1 MSDWLA
7 QNGEAVTNASK
18 ASMQTYLEQ
27 NLRPLQDG
35 VYIGKMQNDGW
46 GSQTGDEN
54 AVIGSYKRIEPW
66 QTTGIGISS
75 GDADAI
81 VIQHGGYRLGIALT
95 EPSDAMKWGSV
106 QNNSS
111 VGYQTSGDLNTF
123 DGSTR
128 TAGIMASSYYKNDDP
143 ATYGVAYCWNY
154 MTKRTEGSKICQIG
168 KHNWWLPT
176 MGDLALIHQHFET
189 INLALQRIKDAGKQS
204 VSLLQRTH
212 YWSCVEYSGGN
223 AWRLYFSNGLRNAN
237 GKVDGSFRVRPVTA
251 LISRIRETIVMVKAE
266 DMMAA
271 YFDCHSIKHHRL
283 MR

>member
-1 MSDWLA
+1 MAIQTKKMSEWLS

-18 ASMQTYLEQ
+18 ASMKAYLER

-35 VYIGKMQNDGW
+35 VYIAKMQNDGW
-46 GSQTGDEN
+46 GTQTGDDN

-95 EPSDAMKWGSV
+95 EPSNAMKWGSV
-106 QNNSS
+106 QNDNS

-189 INLALQRIKDAGKQS
+189 INLALQRIKDAGKQP
-204 VSLLQRTH
+204 VSLLQRTY
-212 YWSCVEYSGGN
+212 YWSCVEYSGDY
-223 AWRLYFSNGLRNAN
+223 AWFLDFDNGLRSGN
-237 GKVDGSFRVRPVTA
+237 GKVDNSLRVRPVTA
-251 LISRIRETIVMVKAE
+251 
-266 DMMAA
+266 
-271 YFDCHSIKHHRL
+271 F
-283 MR
+283 

>member
-1 MSDWLA
+1 MAIQTKKMSEWLS

-18 ASMQTYLEQ
+18 ASMQAYLER
-27 NLRPLQDG
+27 NMRPLQDG
-35 VYIGKMQNDGW
+35 VYIAKMQNDGW
-46 GSQTGDEN
+46 GTQTGDDN

-95 EPSDAMKWGSV
+95 EPSNAMKWGSV
-106 QNNSS
+106 QNDNS

-189 INLALQRIKDAGKQS
+189 INLALQRIKDAGKQH
-204 VSLLQRTH
+204 VSLLQRTN
-212 YWSCVEYSGGN
+212 YWSCVEVSGNGAWYLGFGN
-223 AWRLYFSNGLRNAN
+223 GHRGGD
-237 GKVDGSFRVRPVTA
+237 GKVDRSYRVRPVTA
-251 LISRIRETIVMVKAE
+251 
-266 DMMAA
+266 
-271 YFDCHSIKHHRL
+271 F
-283 MR
+283 

>member
-1 MSDWLA
+1 MAIQTKKMSEWLS

-18 ASMQTYLEQ
+18 ASMQAYLER

-35 VYIGKMQNDGW
+35 VYIAKMQNDGW
-46 GSQTGDEN
+46 GTQTGDDN
-54 AVIGSYKRIEPW
+54 AVIGSYRRIEPW

-95 EPSDAMKWGSV
+95 EPSNAMKWGSV
-106 QNNSS
+106 QNDNS

-189 INLALQRIKDAGKQS
+189 INLALQRIKDAGKQH
-204 VSLLQRTH
+204 VSLLQREG
-212 YWSCVEYSGGN
+212 YWSCVEASGYY
-223 AWRLYFSNGLRNAN
+223 AWNLYFDLGARSSN
-237 GKVDGSFRVRPVTA
+237 GKVGYSTRVRPVTA
-251 LISRIRETIVMVKAE
+251 
-266 DMMAA
+266 
-271 YFDCHSIKHHRL
+271 F
-283 MR
+283 

>member
-1 MSDWLA
+1 MAIQTKKMSDWLS

-18 ASMQTYLEQ
+18 ASMKAYLEQ
-27 NLRPLQDG
+27 NLRSLQDG
-35 VYIGKMQNDGW
+35 VYIAKMQNDGW
-46 GSQTGDEN
+46 GTQTGDDN

-95 EPSDAMKWGSV
+95 EPSNAMKWGSV
-106 QNNSS
+106 QNDNS

-189 INLALQRIKDAGKQS
+189 INLALQRIKDAGKQP
-204 VSLLQRTH
+204 VSLLQRPG
-212 YWSCVEYSGGN
+212 YWSCVEASGN
-223 AWRLYFSNGLRNAN
+223 LAWDLYFGYGFRDYN
-237 GKVDGSFRVRPVTA
+237 GKVASSFRVRPVTA
-251 LISRIRETIVMVKAE
+251 
-266 DMMAA
+266 
-271 YFDCHSIKHHRL
+271 F
-283 MR
+283 

>member
-1 MSDWLA
+1 MAIQTKKMSDWLS

-18 ASMQTYLEQ
+18 ASMQAYLER

-35 VYIGKMQNDGW
+35 VYIAKMQNDGW
-46 GSQTGDEN
+46 GNQTGDETAN
-54 AVIGSYKRIEPW
+54 IGSYMRIEPW

-95 EPSDAMKWGSV
+95 EPSNAMKWGSV
-106 QNNSS
+106 QNGNS

-143 ATYGVAYCWNY
+143 STYGVAYCWNY

-189 INLALQRIKDAGKQS
+189 INLALQRIKDSGKQP
-204 VSLLQRTH
+204 VSLLQRTN
-212 YWSCVEYSGGN
+212 YWSCVEASGFG
-223 AWRLYFSNGLRNAN
+223 AWNLGFDLGGRGSN
-237 GKVDGSFRVRPVTA
+237 GKVDGSNRVRPVTA
-251 LISRIRETIVMVKAE
+251 
-266 DMMAA
+266 
-271 YFDCHSIKHHRL
+271 F
-283 MR
+283 

>member
-1 MSDWLA
+1 MAIKTRKISDWLSV
-7 QNGEAVTNASK
+7 NGQAITNASADSMK
-18 ASMQTYLEQ
+18 AYLEQ
-27 NLRPLQDG
+27 NLRSLQDG
-35 VYIGKMQNDGW
+35 VYIAKIQNDGW
-46 GSQTGDEN
+46 GTQTGDNN

-95 EPSDAMKWGSV
+95 EPSNAMKWGSV

-154 MTKRTEGSKICQIG
+154 MTKRTEGSKVCQIG

-204 VSLLQRTH
+204 VSLLQRTY
-212 YWSCVEYSGGN
+212 YWSCVERSGAG
-223 AWRLYFSNGLRNAN
+223 AWTLGFDNGYRNGY
-237 GKVDGSFRVRPVTA
+237 GKVDTSLRVRPVTA
-251 LISRIRETIVMVKAE
+251 
-266 DMMAA
+266 
-271 YFDCHSIKHHRL
+271 F
-283 MR
+283 

>member
-1 MSDWLA
+1 MAIQTKRMSDWLA

-18 ASMQTYLEQ
+18 ASMQAYLEQ

-35 VYIGKMQNDGW
+35 VYIGKIQNDGW
-46 GSQTGDEN
+46 GTQNGDETAN
-54 AVIGSYKRIEPW
+54 IGSYMRIEPW

-95 EPSDAMKWGSV
+95 EPSGGMKWGSV
-106 QNNSS
+106 QNDSS

-189 INLALQRIKDAGKQS
+189 INLALQRIKDAGKQP
-204 VSLLQRTH
+204 VSLLQRAN
-212 YWSCVEYSGGN
+212 YWSCVESSGNDARNLG
-223 AWRLYFSNGLRNAN
+223 FSDGSRNGN
-237 GKVDGSFRVRPVTA
+237 GKVDFSFRVRPVTA
-251 LISRIRETIVMVKAE
+251 
-266 DMMAA
+266 
-271 YFDCHSIKHHRL
+271 F
-283 MR
+283 

>member
-18 ASMQTYLEQ
+18 ASMQAYLEQ

-35 VYIGKMQNDGW
+35 VYIGKIQNDGW
-46 GSQTGDEN
+46 GTQTGDEYAN
-54 AVIGSYKRIEPW
+54 IGSYMRIEPW

-95 EPSDAMKWGSV
+95 EPSNAMKWGSV
-106 QNNSS
+106 QNSSS
-111 VGYQTSGDLNTF
+111 VGYQTSYDLNTF

-189 INLALQRIKDAGKQS
+189 INLALQRIKDAGKQPA
-204 VSLLQRTH
+204 SLLQRTN
-212 YWSCVEYSGGN
+212 YWSCVEASGSY
-223 AWRLYFSNGLRNAN
+223 AWLLLFDGGYRGYN
-237 GKVDGSFRVRPVTA
+237 GKVDNSLRVRPVT
-251 LISRIRETIVMVKAE
+251 V
-266 DMMAA
+266 
-271 YFDCHSIKHHRL
+271 F
-283 MR
+283 

>member
-1 MSDWLA
+1 MAIKTRKISDWLSA
-7 QNGEAVTNASK
+7 NGQAITNASA
-18 ASMQTYLEQ
+18 ASMKAYLEQ
-27 NLRPLQDG
+27 NLRSLQDG
-35 VYIGKMQNDGW
+35 VYIGKIQNDGW
-46 GSQTGDEN
+46 GSLTGDEN

-66 QTTGIGISS
+66 QTTDIGISS

-81 VIQHGGYRLGIALT
+81 VIQHGGYILGIALT
-95 EPSDAMKWGSV
+95 EPSNAMKWGSV
-106 QNNSS
+106 QNVSS

-212 YWSCVEYSGGN
+212 YWSCVEFSGN
-223 AWRLYFSNGLRNAN
+223 YAWHLYFSTGSRRYG
-237 GKVDGSFRVRPVTA
+237 GKVDGSYRVRPVTA
-251 LISRIRETIVMVKAE
+251 
-266 DMMAA
+266 
-271 YFDCHSIKHHRL
+271 F
-283 MR
+283 

>member
-1 MSDWLA
+1 MAIQTKRMSDWLS

-18 ASMQTYLEQ
+18 ASMQAYLNQ

-66 QTTGIGISS
+66 QTTDIGISS

-95 EPSDAMKWGSV
+95 EPSNAMKWGSV
-106 QNNSS
+106 QNGSS

-204 VSLLQRTH
+204 VSLLQRTY
-212 YWSCVEYSGGN
+212 YWSCVESSGYY
-223 AWRLYFSNGLRNAN
+223 AWHLYFSNGARGNN
-237 GKVDGSFRVRPVTA
+237 GKVDYSVRVRPV
-251 LISRIRETIVMVKAE
+251 
-266 DMMAA
+266 AA
-271 YFDCHSIKHHRL
+271 F
-283 MR
+283 

>member
-1 MSDWLA
+1 MAIQTKKMSEWLS

-18 ASMQTYLEQ
+18 ASMQAYLER

-35 VYIGKMQNDGW
+35 VYIAKMQNDGW
-46 GSQTGDEN
+46 GTQTGDDN

-95 EPSDAMKWGSV
+95 EPSNAMKWGSV
-106 QNNSS
+106 QNDNS

-189 INLALQRIKDAGKQS
+189 INLALQRIKDAGKQP
-204 VSLLQRTH
+204 VSLLQRTL
-212 YWSCVEYSGGN
+212 YWSCVEGSGLG
-223 AWRLYFSNGLRNAN
+223 AWDLAFDSGLRNYS
-237 GKVDGSFRVRPVTA
+237 GKVDGSLRVRPVTA
-251 LISRIRETIVMVKAE
+251 
-266 DMMAA
+266 
-271 YFDCHSIKHHRL
+271 F
-283 MR
+283 

>member
-1 MSDWLA
+1 MAIQTKKMSDWLA

-18 ASMQTYLEQ
+18 ASMQAYLEQ

-35 VYIGKMQNDGW
+35 VYIGKIQNDGW
-46 GSQTGDEN
+46 GTQTGDEYAN
-54 AVIGSYKRIEPW
+54 IGSYMRIEPW

-95 EPSDAMKWGSV
+95 EPSNAMKWGSV
-106 QNNSS
+106 QNSSS
-111 VGYQTSGDLNTF
+111 VGYQTSYDLNTF

-204 VSLLQRTH
+204 VSLLQRTY
-212 YWSCVEYSGGN
+212 YWSCVEGSGN
-223 AWRLYFSNGLRNAN
+223 YAWYLNFDYGYRDYG
-237 GKVDGSFRVRPVTA
+237 GKVDYSGRVRPVTA
-251 LISRIRETIVMVKAE
+251 
-266 DMMAA
+266 
-271 YFDCHSIKHHRL
+271 F
-283 MR
+283 

>member
-1 MSDWLA
+1 MAIQTKKMSDWLA

-18 ASMQTYLEQ
+18 ASMQAYLEQ

-35 VYIGKMQNDGW
+35 VYIGKIQNDGW
-46 GSQTGDEN
+46 GTQTGDEYAN
-54 AVIGSYKRIEPW
+54 IGSYMRIEPW

-95 EPSDAMKWGSV
+95 EPSNAMKWGSV
-106 QNNSS
+106 QNSSS
-111 VGYQTSGDLNTF
+111 VGYQTSYDLNTF

-189 INLALQRIKDAGKQS
+189 INLALQRIKDAGKQPA
-204 VSLLQRTH
+204 SLLQRAY
-212 YWSCVEYSGGN
+212 YWSCVEASGYS
-223 AWRLYFSNGLRNAN
+223 AWYLYFGLGNRNGG
-237 GKVDGSFRVRPVTA
+237 GKVVNSNRVRPVT
-251 LISRIRETIVMVKAE
+251 V
-266 DMMAA
+266 
-271 YFDCHSIKHHRL
+271 F
-283 MR
+283 

>member
-1 MSDWLA
+1 MAIKTRKIIDWLSA
-7 QNGEAVTNASK
+7 NGQAVTNASADSMK
-18 ASMQTYLEQ
+18 AYLEQ
-27 NLRPLQDG
+27 NLRTLQDG
-35 VYIGKMQNDGW
+35 VYIAKMQNDGW
-46 GSQTGDEN
+46 GTQTGDEN

-66 QTTGIGISS
+66 QTTSIGISS

-95 EPSDAMKWGSV
+95 EPSNAMKWGSV
-106 QNNSS
+106 QNSSS

-176 MGDLALIHQHFET
+176 MGDLSLIHQHFET
-189 INLALQRIKDAGKQS
+189 INLALQRIKNAGKQNAD
-204 VSLLQRTH
+204 LLQRAH
-212 YWSCVEYSGGN
+212 YWSCVENSGYY
-223 AWRLYFSNGLRNAN
+223 AWYLNFGNGLRNDY
-237 GKVDGSFRVRPVTA
+237 GKVDDSFRFRPVTA
-251 LISRIRETIVMVKAE
+251 
-266 DMMAA
+266 
-271 YFDCHSIKHHRL
+271 F
-283 MR
+283 

>member
-1 MSDWLA
+1 MAIKTRKISDWLSV
-7 QNGEAVTNASK
+7 NGQAITNASA
-18 ASMQTYLEQ
+18 ASMQAYLNQ

-35 VYIGKMQNDGW
+35 VYIGKIQNDGW
-46 GSQTGDEN
+46 GSQAGDEN

-106 QNNSS
+106 QNSSS
-111 VGYQTSGDLNTF
+111 VGYQTSRDLNTF

-204 VSLLQRTH
+204 VSLLHRTG
-212 YWSCVEYSGGN
+212 YWSGVENSGTN
-223 AWRLYFSNGLRNAN
+223 AWVLNFGNGNRGSD
-237 GKVDGSFRVRPVTA
+237 GKVDGSLRVRPVTA
-251 LISRIRETIVMVKAE
+251 
-266 DMMAA
+266 
-271 YFDCHSIKHHRL
+271 F
-283 MR
+283 

>member
-1 MSDWLA
+1 MAIQTKKMSDWLA

-18 ASMQTYLEQ
+18 ASMQAYLEQ

-35 VYIGKMQNDGW
+35 VYIGKIQNDGW
-46 GSQTGDEN
+46 GTQTGDEYAN
-54 AVIGSYKRIEPW
+54 IGSYMRIEPW

-95 EPSDAMKWGSV
+95 EPSNAMKWGSV
-106 QNNSS
+106 QNSSS
-111 VGYQTSGDLNTF
+111 VGYQTSYDLNTF

-204 VSLLQRTH
+204 VSLLQRTA
-212 YWSCVEYSGGN
+212 YWSCVEVSGYG
-223 AWRLYFSNGLRNAN
+223 AWILYFDGGLRGYN
-237 GKVDGSFRVRPVTA
+237 GKVDYSNRVRPVTA
-251 LISRIRETIVMVKAE
+251 
-266 DMMAA
+266 
-271 YFDCHSIKHHRL
+271 F
-283 MR
+283 

>member
-1 MSDWLA
+1 MAIQTKKMSDWLS

-18 ASMQTYLEQ
+18 ASMQAYLER

-35 VYIGKMQNDGW
+35 VYIAKMQNDGW
-46 GSQTGDEN
+46 GNQTGDETAN
-54 AVIGSYKRIEPW
+54 IGSYMRIEPW

-95 EPSDAMKWGSV
+95 EPSNAMKWGSV
-106 QNNSS
+106 QNGNS

-189 INLALQRIKDAGKQS
+189 INLALQRIKDAGKQP
-204 VSLLQRTH
+204 VSLLQRAD
-212 YWSCVEYSGGN
+212 YWSCVEYSGYN
-223 AWRLYFSNGLRNAN
+223 AWYLGYGGGDRRNL
-237 GKVDGSFRVRPVTA
+237 GKVGNSLRVRPVTA
-251 LISRIRETIVMVKAE
+251 
-266 DMMAA
+266 
-271 YFDCHSIKHHRL
+271 F
-283 MR
+283 

>member
-1 MSDWLA
+1 MAIQTKKMSEWLS

-18 ASMQTYLEQ
+18 ASMKAYLEQ
-27 NLRPLQDG
+27 NLRSLQDG
-35 VYIGKMQNDGW
+35 VYIAKMQNDGW
-46 GSQTGDEN
+46 GTQTGDDN

-95 EPSDAMKWGSV
+95 EPSNAMKWGSV
-106 QNNSS
+106 QNDSS

-189 INLALQRIKDAGKQS
+189 INLALQRIKDAGKQP
-204 VSLLQRTH
+204 VSLLQRTF
-212 YWSCVEYSGGN
+212 YWSCVESSGYD
-223 AWRLYFSNGLRNAN
+223 AWGLYFGSGSRYDY
-237 GKVDGSFRVRPVTA
+237 GKVDTSIRVRPVTA
-251 LISRIRETIVMVKAE
+251 
-266 DMMAA
+266 
-271 YFDCHSIKHHRL
+271 F
-283 MR
+283 

>member
-1 MSDWLA
+1 MAIQTKKISEWLS

-18 ASMQTYLEQ
+18 ASMQAYLER

-35 VYIGKMQNDGW
+35 VYIAKMQNDGW
-46 GSQTGDEN
+46 GTQTGDDN

-95 EPSDAMKWGSV
+95 EPSNAMKWGSV
-106 QNNSS
+106 QNDSS

-189 INLALQRIKDAGKQS
+189 INLALQRIKDAGKQP
-204 VSLLQRTH
+204 VSLLQRSD
-212 YWSCVEYSGGN
+212 YWSCVEVSGVG
-223 AWRLYFSNGLRNAN
+223 AWFLYFGGGYRTGA
-237 GKVDGSFRVRPVTA
+237 GKVDASLRVRPVTA
-251 LISRIRETIVMVKAE
+251 
-266 DMMAA
+266 
-271 YFDCHSIKHHRL
+271 F
-283 MR
+283 

>member
-1 MSDWLA
+1 MAIKTRKISDWLSA
-7 QNGEAVTNASK
+7 NGQAVTNASK
-18 ASMQTYLEQ
+18 ASMQAYLEQ
-27 NLRPLQDG
+27 NIRPLQDG

-95 EPSDAMKWGSV
+95 EPSNAMKWGSV

-154 MTKRTEGSKICQIG
+154 MTNRTEGSKICQIG

-189 INLALQRIKDAGKQS
+189 INLALQRIKNAGNQS
-204 VSLLQRTH
+204 VSLLQRTF
-212 YWSCVEYSGGN
+212 YWSCVELSGTSAWYLGFDSGGRFN
-223 AWRLYFSNGLRNAN
+223 Y
-237 GKVDGSFRVRPVTA
+237 GKVGLSFRVRPVTA
-251 LISRIRETIVMVKAE
+251 
-266 DMMAA
+266 
-271 YFDCHSIKHHRL
+271 F
-283 MR
+283 

>member
-1 MSDWLA
+1 MAIQTKRMSDWLS

-18 ASMQTYLEQ
+18 ASMQAYLER

-35 VYIGKMQNDGW
+35 VYIAKMQNDGW
-46 GSQTGDEN
+46 GTQTGDDN
-54 AVIGSYKRIEPW
+54 AVIGSYKIIEPW

-95 EPSDAMKWGSV
+95 EPSNAMKWGSV
-106 QNNSS
+106 QNDSS

-143 ATYGVAYCWNY
+143 STYGVAYCWNY
-154 MTKRTEGSKICQIG
+154 MTRRTEGSKICQIG

-204 VSLLQRTH
+204 VSLLQRAY
-212 YWSCVEYSGGN
+212 YWSCVENSGN
-223 AWRLYFSNGLRNAN
+223 YAWHLSFVDGGRRGN
-237 GKVDGSFRVRPVTA
+237 GKVDNSLRVRPVTA
-251 LISRIRETIVMVKAE
+251 
-266 DMMAA
+266 
-271 YFDCHSIKHHRL
+271 F
-283 MR
+283 

>member
-1 MSDWLA
+1 MAIQTKKMSEWLS

-18 ASMQTYLEQ
+18 ASMKAYLEQ
-27 NLRPLQDG
+27 NLRSLQDG
-35 VYIGKMQNDGW
+35 VYIAKMQNDGW
-46 GSQTGDEN
+46 GTQTGDDN

-95 EPSDAMKWGSV
+95 EPSNAMKWGSV
-106 QNNSS
+106 QNDNS

-189 INLALQRIKDAGKQS
+189 INLALQRIKDAGKQP
-204 VSLLQRTH
+204 VSLLQRAF
-212 YWSCVEYSGGN
+212 YWSCVENSGGY
-223 AWRLYFSNGLRNAN
+223 AWGLYFGNGLRGNF
-237 GKVDGSFRVRPVTA
+237 GKVVYSLRVRPVTA
-251 LISRIRETIVMVKAE
+251 
-266 DMMAA
+266 
-271 YFDCHSIKHHRL
+271 F
-283 MR
+283 

>member
-1 MSDWLA
+1 MAIQTKKMSEWLS

-18 ASMQTYLEQ
+18 ASMKAYLEQ
-27 NLRPLQDG
+27 NLRSLQDG
-35 VYIGKMQNDGW
+35 VYIAKMQNDGW
-46 GSQTGDEN
+46 GTQTGDDN

-95 EPSDAMKWGSV
+95 EPSNAMKWGSV

-189 INLALQRIKDAGKQS
+189 INLALQRIKDAGKQP
-204 VSLLQRTH
+204 VSLLQRTG
-212 YWSCVEYSGGN
+212 YWSCVEASGYN
-223 AWRLYFSNGLRNAN
+223 AWGLSFAN
-237 GKVDGSFRVRPVTA
+237 GRRGNYGKVGGSYRVRPVTA
-251 LISRIRETIVMVKAE
+251 
-266 DMMAA
+266 
-271 YFDCHSIKHHRL
+271 F
-283 MR
+283 

>member
-1 MSDWLA
+1 MSDWLS

-18 ASMQTYLEQ
+18 ASMQAYLNQ

-46 GSQTGDEN
+46 GSQAGDEN

-106 QNNSS
+106 QNSSS

-204 VSLLQRTH
+204 VSLLQRTG
-212 YWSCVEYSGGN
+212 YWSCGENSGSY
-223 AWRLYFSNGLRNAN
+223 AWKLGFSNGYRNFG
-237 GKVDGSFRVRPVTA
+237 GKVDYSFRVRPVTA
-251 LISRIRETIVMVKAE
+251 
-266 DMMAA
+266 
-271 YFDCHSIKHHRL
+271 F
-283 MR
+283 

>member
-1 MSDWLA
+1 MAIQTKKMSDWLS

-18 ASMQTYLEQ
+18 ASMKAYLEQ
-27 NLRPLQDG
+27 NLRSLQDG
-35 VYIGKMQNDGW
+35 VYIAKMQNDGW
-46 GSQTGDEN
+46 GTQTGDDN

-95 EPSDAMKWGSV
+95 EPSNEMKWGSV
-106 QNNSS
+106 QNDNS

-189 INLALQRIKDAGKQS
+189 INLALQRIKDAGKQP
-204 VSLLQRTH
+204 VSLLQRTN
-212 YWSCVEYSGGN
+212 YWSCVETSGGN
-223 AWRLYFSNGLRNAN
+223 AWYLYFDYGTRANN
-237 GKVDGSFRVRPVTA
+237 GKVAFSSRVRPVTA
-251 LISRIRETIVMVKAE
+251 
-266 DMMAA
+266 
-271 YFDCHSIKHHRL
+271 F
-283 MR
+283 

>member
-1 MSDWLA
+1 MAIQTKKMSDWLS

-18 ASMQTYLEQ
+18 ASMKAYMEQ
-27 NLRPLQDG
+27 NLRSLQDG
-35 VYIGKMQNDGW
+35 VYIANMQNDGW
-46 GSQTGDEN
+46 GTQTGDDN

-95 EPSDAMKWGSV
+95 EPSNAMKWGSV
-106 QNNSS
+106 QNNNS

-212 YWSCVEYSGGN
+212 YWSCVEGSGYC
-223 AWRLYFSNGLRNAN
+223 AWYLYFDAGSRNYN
-237 GKVDGSFRVRPVTA
+237 GKVDYSFRVRPVTA
-251 LISRIRETIVMVKAE
+251 
-266 DMMAA
+266 
-271 YFDCHSIKHHRL
+271 F
-283 MR
+283 

>member
-1 MSDWLA
+1 MAIQTKRMSDWLS

-18 ASMQTYLEQ
+18 ASMQAYLNQ

-46 GSQTGDEN
+46 GSQAGDEN

-106 QNNSS
+106 QNSSS

-204 VSLLQRTH
+204 VSLLQRAA
-212 YWSCVEYSGGN
+212 YWSCVETSGRD
-223 AWRLYFSNGLRNAN
+223 AWLLNFSYGYRSYY
-237 GKVDGSFRVRPVTA
+237 GKVGYSLRVRPVTA
-251 LISRIRETIVMVKAE
+251 
-266 DMMAA
+266 
-271 YFDCHSIKHHRL
+271 F
-283 MR
+283 

>member
-1 MSDWLA
+1 MAIQTKRMSDWLS

-18 ASMQTYLEQ
+18 ASMQAYLNQ

-46 GSQTGDEN
+46 GSQAGDEN

-106 QNNSS
+106 QNSSS

-204 VSLLQRTH
+204 VSLLQRAY
-212 YWSCVEYSGGN
+212 YWSCVERSGGN
-223 AWRLYFSNGLRNAN
+223 AWYLHFSSGGRNHN
-237 GKVDGSFRVRPVTA
+237 GKVGLSLRVRPVTA
-251 LISRIRETIVMVKAE
+251 
-266 DMMAA
+266 
-271 YFDCHSIKHHRL
+271 F
-283 MR
+283 

>member
-1 MSDWLA
+1 MAIQTKKMSDWLS

-18 ASMQTYLEQ
+18 ASMKAYLEQ
-27 NLRPLQDG
+27 NLRSLQDG
-35 VYIGKMQNDGW
+35 VYIAKMQNDGW
-46 GSQTGDEN
+46 GTQTGDDN

-95 EPSDAMKWGSV
+95 EPSNAMKWGSV
-106 QNNSS
+106 QNDNS

-123 DGSTR
+123 DGATR

-189 INLALQRIKDAGKQS
+189 INLALQRIKDAGKQP

-212 YWSCVEYSGGN
+212 YWSCVEYSGYH
-223 AWRLYFSNGLRNAN
+223 AWLLNFDLGHRSSG
-237 GKVDGSFRVRPVTA
+237 GKVDSSFRVRPVTA
-251 LISRIRETIVMVKAE
+251 
-266 DMMAA
+266 
-271 YFDCHSIKHHRL
+271 F
-283 MR
+283 

>member
-1 MSDWLA
+1 MAIQTKRMSDWLS

-18 ASMQTYLEQ
+18 ASMQAYLNQ

-106 QNNSS
+106 QNGSS

-176 MGDLALIHQHFET
+176 MGDLALIHKHFET
-189 INLALQRIKDAGKQS
+189 INLALQRIRDAGKQS
-204 VSLLQRTH
+204 VSLLQRTA
-212 YWSCVEYSGGN
+212 YWSCVENSGGS
-223 AWRLYFSNGLRNAN
+223 AWRLGFSYGNRGSY

-251 LISRIRETIVMVKAE
+251 
-266 DMMAA
+266 
-271 YFDCHSIKHHRL
+271 F
-283 MR
+283 